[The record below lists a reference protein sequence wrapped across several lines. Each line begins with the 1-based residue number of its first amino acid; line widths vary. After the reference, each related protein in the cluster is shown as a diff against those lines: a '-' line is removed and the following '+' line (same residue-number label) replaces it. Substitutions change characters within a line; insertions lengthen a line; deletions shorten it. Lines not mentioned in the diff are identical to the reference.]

1 MSGRVIALI
10 AAVALPAAVAAASPV
25 SYELPPETA
34 AFAPG
39 PNLSVAQANC
49 LGCHSADYITT
60 QPRTLP
66 NPKAFWTAE
75 VTKMQKAYGA
85 PIASSDAPMIVD
97 YLVSVYGK

>member
-1 MSGRVIALI
+1 MDGRMLVFGAAAALS
-10 AAVALPAAVAAASPV
+10 AAAAAASPV

-34 AFAPG
+34 ALAPG
-39 PNLSVAQANC
+39 PNLSIAQGNC

-60 QPRTLP
+60 QPRALP

>member
-1 MSGRVIALI
+1 MGSRMLAFIAAIALS
-10 AAVALPAAVAAASPV
+10 ASVATASPI

-34 AFAPG
+34 ALAPG

-60 QPRTLP
+60 QPRALP
-66 NPKAFWTAE
+66 DPKAFWTAE

-97 YLVSVYGK
+97 YLLSAYGK

>member
-1 MSGRVIALI
+1 MGGRMLASI
-10 AAVALPAAVAAASPV
+10 AALALSGAVAAASPV
-25 SYELPPETA
+25 RYELPPETA
-34 AFAPG
+34 ALAPG

-60 QPRTLP
+60 QPRALP
-66 NPKAFWTAE
+66 DPKAFWTVE

-85 PIASSDAPMIVD
+85 PIASSDTRVIVD

>member
-1 MSGRVIALI
+1 MGGRMLAFLAATAL
-10 AAVALPAAVAAASPV
+10 AAGVAAASPV

-34 AFAPG
+34 ALAPG
-39 PNLSVAQANC
+39 PNLSVAQGNC

-60 QPRTLP
+60 QPRALP

-97 YLVSVYGK
+97 YLVSAYGK